1 MNLYGPSNVLE
12 KLIFTFAH
20 LSMIKI
26 LSERFNKLLAPELL
40 RKQDLY
46 PFFRVIESEQS
57 TEVVIN
63 SKKVLMFGS
72 NSYLGLTTHPKVKM
86 ASENAI
92 KKYGSSV
99 AGSRFLNGTT
109 DLHIELE
116 HRLARFL
123 NKEGVLLF
131 TTGFQVNLGVI
142 PTITR
147 PNDIIIL
154 DRLNHASIFEGARLS
169 RAPYVLYKH
178 NDMVSLE
185 QKLRLSRDAEMK
197 LIVVDGVFS
206 MEGDL
211 ADLKGITQLAKQYN
225 AVVMSDCAHA
235 IGVIGEHGAGAASHF
250 DVEDQ
255 VDLIGGTFSKSL
267 ASIGGFIASDASTVE
282 YIKHNSRSL
291 IFSASPTPAA
301 VAAAL
306 ASLDIIESDDSLRLQ
321 LLNNTQYAIA
331 AFKSL
336 GFNTGK
342 TETPI
347 IPLYIGDD
355 KKTYELTNLLL
366 SKGVFVNPVV
376 APAVS
381 PENSMIRFSLMATH
395 TREQIDK
402 AIDTIYQ
409 CAKKLE
415 VPLSIEAHK

>member
-26 LSERFNKLLAPELL
+26 LSERFNKLLVPELL

-123 NKEGVLLF
+123 NKEAVLLF